1 MYFIVEFEGTEGPD
15 ILVTLGESVVRLL
28 LERLIS
34 VTAVRG
40 EKAVSASRCS
50 RQLVRES
57 EVRRRSCGPR
67 NTAPPSSCSWLPSAT
82 STCSNIRNMRQ
93 EAGDCNIKRHHPTSV
108 CYLMIPVPLYL

>member
-1 MYFIVEFEGTEGPD
+1 MYFIVELEGAEGPD

-34 VTAVRG
+34 VSAVRG

-57 EVRRRSCGPR
+57 EVRRRRCGPR
-67 NTAPPSSCSWLPSAT
+67 NTAPPSSCSWLPSTT
-82 STCSNIRNMRQ
+82 STCNNSGDMIQ
-93 EAGDCNIKRHHPTSV
+93 EAGEWNIQRHHPTPV
-108 CYLMIPVPLYL
+108 CYLMIPVPLYI

>member
-1 MYFIVEFEGTEGPD
+1 MYFVVELEGSEGPD

-40 EKAVSASRCS
+40 EKVVSASRCS

-82 STCSNIRNMRQ
+82 STCSNMGQ
-93 EAGDCNIKRHHPTSV
+93 HEAGRR
-108 CYLMIPVPLYL
+108 M

>member
-1 MYFIVEFEGTEGPD
+1 MYFIVELEGAEGPD

-34 VTAVRG
+34 VSAVRG

-57 EVRRRSCGPR
+57 EVRRRRCGPR
-67 NTAPPSSCSWLPSAT
+67 NTAPPSSCSWLPSTT
-82 STCSNIRNMRQ
+82 STCNNIGDMIHEH
-93 EAGDCNIKRHHPTSV
+93 EAGECNI
-108 CYLMIPVPLYL
+108 

>member
-1 MYFIVEFEGTEGPD
+1 MYFVVEFEGTEGPD

-40 EKAVSASRCS
+40 EKAVSASLCS

-67 NTAPPSSCSWLPSAT
+67 NTEPPSSCSWLPSAT
-82 STCSNIRNMRQ
+82 STCSNIRNMRH
-93 EAGDCNIKRHHPTSV
+93 EAGECNI
-108 CYLMIPVPLYL
+108 CNM